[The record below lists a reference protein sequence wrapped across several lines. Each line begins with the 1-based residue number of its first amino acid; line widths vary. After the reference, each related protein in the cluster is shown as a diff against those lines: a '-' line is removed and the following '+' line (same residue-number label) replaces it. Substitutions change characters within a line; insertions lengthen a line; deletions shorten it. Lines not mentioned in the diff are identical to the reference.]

1 MKFLL
6 KIWNGFLNIFG
17 IRKNSEYVKNYLNEA
32 NMKSGVFMAFVIFVL
47 EIWLVIRQTRKYII
61 PTMQNPEN
69 TYSFFRVVFTN
80 TSLYF
85 LMMFFGAAM
94 FAYSLLYSSK
104 KKSKAKMI
112 VPIVAAGISL
122 VIFCLLPFEFRY
134 SSINFADPNRMK
146 VIRGIFRLLFYISVA
161 LFDIGIIFSSIY
173 RYRGGQRQS
182 LSSVLVISLFALV
195 CLMFGVMVSYGDFIS
210 SKIYSTEISGKT
222 IDVLAND
229 DKNKQIICFLM
240 FTIYIGCLLIWNPL
254 IPIGILGSLFLG
266 FYFLLTGVE
275 GLGGRKLPEGDG
287 LNYLTFFISMAMVAV
302 SIYNQRLSEAKKD
315 EELEELATKDKL
327 TGLMSFEYFVTQVK
341 DRIAQYN
348 IQRGD
353 SVYLF
358 FNITNFKI
366 YNDPTGFEKGNEFLK
381 SVGQI
386 LSEIFNTY
394 SLICRQSDDHFIV
407 FAFNKDIK
415 EKIALVNERIQ
426 ALEPDIKPG
435 IMVGAYEVYNPNDD
449 PHYSVEK
456 ARYAFSELKHQNTGE
471 IFMFY
476 DAKMHDD
483 YLMVQYIV
491 THIDEAI
498 KNGYL
503 QAYYQP
509 VVWSKGRAL
518 CGAEALARWIDP
530 KYGFLSPGKFIPALE
545 NARLVY
551 KLDKEIL
558 RMVCRDI
565 RKNLDKGLPVLPV
578 SINFSRAD
586 FGLIDIVEVV
596 RETVEKYHVPHNL
609 LHIEITESALTDE
622 EDTLKNTINRLHREG
637 FATWLD
643 DFGSGYSSFNVL
655 KDYEFD
661 VLKLDMKFLTGF
673 SNNKKARALIQ
684 SVVAMAE
691 QIGMKTLC
699 EGVETM
705 EQAEFLEQVSCG
717 RLQGYLYGKPLSYK
731 ELMEKIQK
739 NEYTLSEDIVVV
751 EKKTSSKKPQAKPN
765 AKGGIKVTVLN
776 CPSCGS
782 RLQYNPNENYVRC
795 QFCGG
800 SFPLENGQPKADEE

>member
-1 MKFLL
+1 MKILSKL
-6 KIWNGFLNIFG
+6 WNGFLDIFG
-17 IRKNSEYVKNYLNEA
+17 IRKNSKYVKSYLNEA
-32 NMKSGVFMAFVIFVL
+32 NMKSGIFMAFVIFVL

-61 PTMQNPEN
+61 PTLASPDN
-69 TYSFFRVVFTN
+69 TASWFQVVFQN

-104 KKSKAKMI
+104 RQSKAKMI

-122 VIFCLLPFEFRY
+122 VIFCLLPLEFKY
-134 SSINFADPNRMK
+134 KSINLADPNQAK
-146 VIRGIFRLLFYISVA
+146 VIRGVFRLLFYISVA
-161 LFDIGIIFSSIY
+161 LFDVGIIFSTIY

-210 SKIYSTEISGKT
+210 SKIYSDVEINGKT
-222 IDVLAND
+222 MDVLAND

-254 IPIGILGSLFLG
+254 ISIGILGALFLG
-266 FYFLLTGVE
+266 FYFLLTNVAD
-275 GLGGRKLPEGDG
+275 LGGRRLPEGDG
-287 LNYLTFFISMAMVAV
+287 LNYLTFFISLAMVAV

-327 TGLMSFEYFVTQVK
+327 TGLMSFEYFILQVRE
-341 DRIAQYN
+341 RIERYN
-348 IQRGD
+348 IQKSD

-358 FNITNFKI
+358 INVSNFKV
-366 YNDPTGFEKGNEFLK
+366 YNDQKGFEQGNKFLK
-381 SVGQI
+381 DIGQI
-386 LSEIFNTY
+386 LTEVFNTY

-415 EKIALVNERIQ
+415 EKIETVNERIQ

-435 IMVGAYEVYNPNDD
+435 ILVGAYEVYNPNDD
-449 PHYSVEK
+449 PHYAVEK
-456 ARYAFSELKHQNTGE
+456 ARYAYAELKRRNTGKR
-471 IFMFY
+471 ILYY
-476 DAKMHDD
+476 DEQMHDD
-483 YLMVQYIV
+483 YLLVQYVV

-498 KNGYL
+498 EKGYL
-503 QAYYQP
+503 KAYYQP

-530 KYGFLSPGKFIPALE
+530 KYGFMSPAKFVPALE
-545 NARLVY
+545 NARLIY

-558 RMVCRDI
+558 RLVCQDI
-565 RKNLDKGLPVLPV
+565 RYNLDNGLPVLPV

-596 RETVEKYHVPHNL
+596 TQTVEEYKIPHEL

-622 EDTLKNTINRLHREG
+622 EDTLKLTINRLHENG

-673 SNNKKARALIQ
+673 SDNKKSRALIK
-684 SVVAMAE
+684 SVISMAD

-705 EQAEFLEQVSCG
+705 EQAAFLEEASCG
-717 RLQGYLYGKPLSYK
+717 RLQGYLYGKPLSYQD
-731 ELMEKIQK
+731 MMQRIK
-739 NEYTLSEDIVVV
+739 NGEFTLSDDILI
-751 EKKTSSKKPQAKPN
+751 SKKK
-765 AKGGIKVTVLN
+765 
-776 CPSCGS
+776 
-782 RLQYNPNENYVRC
+782 R
-795 QFCGG
+795 
-800 SFPLENGQPKADEE
+800 